1 MSENES
7 RNTTYPNLYEEPA
20 RAASF
25 SWRQFWIS
33 FIYENLPPVF
43 ISPLAA
49 LLFERSFARAWSVC
63 QHRNLI
69 VLSPRYNPWGFIL
82 YSWLLVYPASW
93 LITAGAL
100 SALLAPEALIG
111 DIDSMQMLCAYAFL
125 FTRRLIVAVKYGY
138 FDMADFNAL
147 SQPAPEWS
155 FAKSTK
161 RLIAVGWGK
170 PKQFPGLIRSELE
183 LAERS
188 AGITLDNLQVTA
200 DFGTPATLKD
210 ATLTIL
216 NGAYS
221 RELPKSTNGIIVLSV
236 LSILMSFLITKWQS
250 GAPLIG
256 DTLQMQ
262 LINLGTYTAVLSGMG
277 IMGFGLIC
285 ALEFSRR
292 QKSLENL
299 DSGLFNQCD
308 SSTDELEVPAHFDP
322 RSPND
327 LRCWVSARAVIRKF
341 GERYYMRVQTY
352 TSILLCFS
360 FLCVGYLNFLAWTGT
375 PHHLSTVVLLG
386 ATIGVIATIGTFA
399 MYRAIKLHTQSLESR
414 SQLLERLLSEEIEV
428 AESIKDQRDT
438 GATSTSI
445 CTTLLRQIDTNVN
458 FSEIVLNPTTVLGYK
473 ADTDLI
479 SSVLGLLVTGC
490 LLAFQG
496 FAGGGFTYSSA
507 GWFIQ

>member
-1 MSENES
+1 
-7 RNTTYPNLYEEPA
+7 
-20 RAASF
+20 
-25 SWRQFWIS
+25 
-33 FIYENLPPVF
+33 
-43 ISPLAA
+43 
-49 LLFERSFARAWSVC
+49 
-63 QHRNLI
+63 
-69 VLSPRYNPWGFIL
+69 
-82 YSWLLVYPASW
+82 
-93 LITAGAL
+93 
-100 SALLAPEALIG
+100 
-111 DIDSMQMLCAYAFL
+111 
-125 FTRRLIVAVKYGY
+125 
-138 FDMADFNAL
+138 
-147 SQPAPEWS
+147 
-155 FAKSTK
+155 
-161 RLIAVGWGK
+161 
-170 PKQFPGLIRSELE
+170 
-183 LAERS
+183 
-188 AGITLDNLQVTA
+188 
-200 DFGTPATLKD
+200 
-210 ATLTIL
+210 
-216 NGAYS
+216 
-221 RELPKSTNGIIVLSV
+221 
-236 LSILMSFLITKWQS
+236 
-250 GAPLIG
+250 
-256 DTLQMQ
+256 
-262 LINLGTYTAVLSGMG
+262 MG

-414 SQLLERLLSEEIEV
+414 SQLLERLLNEEIEV

>member
-7 RNTTYPNLYEEPA
+7 RGTTYPNLYEEPA

-49 LLFERSFARAWSVC
+49 LLFERSFAKGWSVC

-111 DIDSMQMLCAYAFL
+111 GIDSMQMLCAYAFL

-170 PKQFPGLIRSELE
+170 PKQFPGLIRSELD

-188 AGITLDNLQVTA
+188 SGITLDNLQVSA

-210 ATLTIL
+210 ATLAIL
-216 NGAYS
+216 DEAYS

-236 LSILMSFLITKWQS
+236 LSILTSFLITRWQS
-250 GAPLIG
+250 GAPLVG

-262 LINLGTYTAVLSGMG
+262 LINLGTYAAVLSGMG

-308 SSTDELEVPAHFDP
+308 SSTDELKVPAHFDP

-414 SQLLERLLSEEIEV
+414 SQLLEQLLNEEIEV
-428 AESIKDQRDT
+428 AESIKDERDT